1 MCVCVMC
8 NVCVYVGACV
18 MCVCVWRG
26 GISRGKSSEG
36 GSGTERGKGKVEI
49 GGRGH
54 TCTAAVSLC
63 VKLCSQ
69 VKQTVKTAYVP
80 SVSSDRSNSSPTRDV
95 IAFSRPVHTRPCTW
109 SGTST

>member
-54 TCTAAVSLC
+54 TCAAAVSLC

-69 VKQTVKTAYVP
+69 VKQTGKLHTYRVCLATARILP
-80 SVSSDRSNSSPTRDV
+80 RHAT
-95 IAFSRPVHTRPCTW
+95 
-109 SGTST
+109 